1 MKKFA
6 VVFIV
11 VVAMAALMTAPVLAA
26 DQTGMKKSD
35 KMGMKMGDKMGMM
48 QSSMHSQPFA
58 STVRASELIGR
69 DVVNQN
75 EEELG
80 SVEDVVI
87 GRDGRVSYLVVAHGG
102 VMGVGDNLIP
112 VPFSAIEQQTS
123 EKDNIVLNM
132 SKEELEK
139 APNFAANEWPD
150 FSDPTYEN
158 DVHGYFGA
166 SPAGTQGTMSGQESK
181 TPGGLDVGTQ
191 SGEPGGKDEIEGKR
205 EIDNP
210 VQTPA
215 PKKYD

>member
-26 DQTGMKKSD
+26 EQTGMKKSD
-35 KMGMKMGDKMGMM
+35 KMHTSGMK

-69 DVVNQN
+69 DVINQN

-123 EKDNIVLNM
+123 EEDNIVLNM
-132 SKEELEK
+132 SKEELEN
-139 APNFAANEWPD
+139 APSFAANEWPD

-166 SPAGTQGTMSGQESK
+166 SPAGTQGTMSGEESM
-181 TPGGLDVGTQ
+181 T
-191 SGEPGGKDEIEGKR
+191 PGGKDETEGQR